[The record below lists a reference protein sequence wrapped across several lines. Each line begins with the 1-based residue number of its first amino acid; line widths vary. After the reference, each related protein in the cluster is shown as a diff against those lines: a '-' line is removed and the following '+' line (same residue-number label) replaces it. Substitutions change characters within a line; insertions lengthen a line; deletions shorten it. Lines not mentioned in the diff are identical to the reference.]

1 MSAAPAKLKRID
13 HVELR
18 VRDLAKSTAFY
29 EKLLGLTRDRQRELG
44 DDVGV
49 YLSDSSEAEFSIVL
63 VEGVPNGMEM
73 TGLDHICLEV
83 ESRRDVDVI
92 HAAARS
98 SGTQT
103 TVPRVHHR
111 RYQTYVFDPNGYK
124 IEIAART
131 PAGSRAPSE

>member
-1 MSAAPAKLKRID
+1 MDTVPARLKRID

-18 VRDLAKSTAFY
+18 VRDLAQSEAFY
-29 EKLLGLTRDRQRELG
+29 EKLLGLTRDRAREQG

-49 YLSDSSEAEFSIVL
+49 YLSDAADAAFSIVL

-73 TGLDHICLEV
+73 IGLDHICLEV
-83 ESRRDVDVI
+83 ESKRDVDVI

-103 TVPRVHHR
+103 TVPRFHQK

-124 IEIAART
+124 IEIAAHSRE
-131 PAGSRAPSE
+131 GSSQRHA